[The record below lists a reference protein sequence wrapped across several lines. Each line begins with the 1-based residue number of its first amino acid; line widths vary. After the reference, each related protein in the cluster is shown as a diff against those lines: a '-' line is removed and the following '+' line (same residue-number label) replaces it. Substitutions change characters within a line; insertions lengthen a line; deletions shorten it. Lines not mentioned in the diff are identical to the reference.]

1 MVEIITK
8 NILIGGVVIIIN
20 LIPLITKKYKLIP
33 ITALISLVLI
43 LIGNYIGK

>member
-1 MVEIITK
+1 MVELIIK
-8 NILIGGVVIIIN
+8 NIVIGGIVIIIN

-43 LIGNYIGK
+43 LIGNFIK

>member
-1 MVEIITK
+1 MAELIIK
-8 NILIGGVVIIIN
+8 NIVIGGIVIIIN

-43 LIGNYIGK
+43 LIGNFIK

>member
-1 MVEIITK
+1 MVELLTANII
-8 NILIGGVVIIIN
+8 IGSIVIIIN

-43 LIGNYIGK
+43 LIGNYLK

>member
-1 MVEIITK
+1 MAIELTTK
-8 NILIGGVVIIIN
+8 NLVIGGIVIIIN

-43 LIGNYIGK
+43 LIGNYLK